1 VRGEGAVTDPR
12 NSGET
17 SARRQVTG
25 GTYQRGARGEGEG
38 GRGGEWVYYKRPRFR
53 SFRNTV
59 KRLHRVV
66 KNNLRP

>member
-25 GTYQRGARGEGEG
+25 GTYQRGEG
-38 GRGGEWVYYKRPRFR
+38 GKGGGRRRKGGESGFIISGLVFAHFATR
-53 SFRNTV
+53 SSGCIAW
-59 KRLHRVV
+59 
-66 KNNLRP
+66 